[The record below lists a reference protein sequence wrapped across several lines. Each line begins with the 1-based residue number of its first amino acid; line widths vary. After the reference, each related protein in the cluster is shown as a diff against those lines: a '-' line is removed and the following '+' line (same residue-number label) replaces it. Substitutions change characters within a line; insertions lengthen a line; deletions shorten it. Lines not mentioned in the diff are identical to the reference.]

1 MSACTLVLPTTAC
14 TRGRMVP
21 CATIRFTSA
30 PTTLLLSEM
39 LTVRQPTTAPG
50 CQAPSNTM
58 TMPA

>member
-21 CATIRFTSA
+21 CAIMKFTSA
-30 PTTLLLSEM
+30 PTTLLLPET
-39 LTVRQPTTAPG
+39 LTVRQPICAPG
-50 CQAPSNTM
+50 CHAPSNTM